1 MSKLISLTPCQFRVL
16 SDKTVMGNLTDI
28 CQKLINLRSGVGG
41 KIKEEELVT
50 GSTSSLVSQLG
61 SLCKHGEEDEEERIS
76 LTPSEVSPESQ
87 DLHRDVV
94 MQEGRAGRKP
104 LIQEIESAEK
114 PDKKNEKRQNSFG
127 MNLRKAFKTE
137 VCEKEKRKGTD
148 EIRIRLEETWL
159 TEIQSKKLK

>member
-1 MSKLISLTPCQFRVL
+1 MSKLISLTASQFRVL

-61 SLCKHGEEDEEERIS
+61 SLCKHEDREDERIS

-87 DLHRDVV
+87 DRHTDVV
-94 MQEGRAGRKP
+94 MQEGRAGRK
-104 LIQEIESAEK
+104 QEGSEGVREDS
-114 PDKKNEKRQNSFG
+114 
-127 MNLRKAFKTE
+127 
-137 VCEKEKRKGTD
+137 
-148 EIRIRLEETWL
+148 
-159 TEIQSKKLK
+159 